1 MTTLSETSQRQAPH
15 AVTHVWDLEDDTDE
29 ADRESRP
36 SVAEGLGEAGGR
48 MAWELGVSRRQL
60 LQTGRINKQVLL

>member
-36 SVAEGLGEAGGR
+36 SVAKGLGRPGDG
-48 MAWELGVSRRQL
+48 WPGSLGLADASCYRQD
-60 LQTGRINKQVLL
+60 G